1 MNIKSMIKEEIMS
14 VLEVSMTKKFTKAV
28 EALQKVQ
35 LEQQKVRKAFVKE
48 SDPKKKGKYKDALI
62 KMHKI
67 VQKAEAQ
74 FNDAVKGEPIDMDEA
89 KSGNNTQYAWSQINN
104 ALMKYGMSPKNI
116 GKFLSV
122 LNKTDEIAESVITES
137 PIDEFTKELNGENI
151 KAKIYTATGDGKA
164 VEAQFTN
171 KKWDD
176 GVPVTKYLTRGGN
189 KSVKTPKGKFKVIET
204 EKFWYYEIKNGWAAV
219 STKKY
224 GTPPFEY

>member
-1 MNIKSMIKEEIMS
+1 MNIKDIIKEEIMAM
-14 VLEVSMTKKFTKAV
+14 LEISMTKRFTKAV

-48 SDPKKKGKYKDALI
+48 SDPKKKEKLKNALI

-67 VQKAEAQ
+67 VQKAEST

-89 KSGNNTQYAWSQINN
+89 
-104 ALMKYGMSPKNI
+104 
-116 GKFLSV
+116 
-122 LNKTDEIAESVITES
+122 VITES

-151 KAKIYTATGDGKA
+151 KAKVYTATGDGKT